1 LLPPAIASHL
11 KGVDDVSRILVTG
24 ALGAVGTPLSR
35 LLRERGHDVH
45 GCDLRHSDRSDY
57 DRCDV
62 AEQRQLA
69 SLFDA
74 HQFDVVYHAAAEF
87 GRNNGERNYEALWRT
102 NAIGTKN
109 ILRLQEE
116 RRFRLVMF
124 SSSEVYGDWPELM
137 TEEVLDEHPIKQ
149 MNDYAISKWVN
160 ELQALNSA
168 ARFGTETVRVRLFN
182 TYGPGEYY
190 TPFRSVICIFVYRAL
205 HELPYSV
212 YLDHHR
218 TSTYID
224 DCVRTLANISDHF
237 VPGAVYNIA
246 GSEYHDIKSVSDLIL
261 RKVGKDD
268 RLVTYVPFEEHNTR
282 DKRTDASRA
291 REDLGHELTVGLE
304 EGIERTI
311 AWQRATYGLK

>member
-1 LLPPAIASHL
+1 MST
-11 KGVDDVSRILVTG
+11 ILITG
-24 ALGAVGTPLSR
+24 ALGAVGRPLWDC
-35 LLRERGHDVH
+35 LKLRGHTVW
-45 GCDLRHSDRSDY
+45 GCDIKHSDVADY

-62 AEQRQLA
+62 TEYRQLQE
-69 SLFDA
+69 LFDR
-74 HQFDVVYHAAAEF
+74 HPFDYVYHAAAEF
-87 GRNNGERNYEALWRT
+87 GRNNGERHYETLWRT

-109 ILRLQEE
+109 MLRLQEE
-116 RRFRLVMF
+116 RRFRLVVF
-124 SSSEVYGDWPELM
+124 SSSEVYGDWPDLM

-205 HELPYSV
+205 HDLPYSV

-224 DCVRTLANISDHF
+224 DCVRSLANISDNF

-246 GSEYHDIKSVSDLIL
+246 GDEYHDIKSVSDLIL

-268 RLVTYVPFEEHNTR
+268 HLVTYVPFEEHNTK
-282 DKRTDASRA
+282 DKRTDAARA
-291 REDLGHELTVGLE
+291 RKDLRHELTVGLE
-304 EGIERTI
+304 EGLERTI
-311 AWQRATYGLK
+311 AWQRATYGVR

>member
-1 LLPPAIASHL
+1 
-11 KGVDDVSRILVTG
+11 VSRILVTG

-35 LLRERGHDVH
+35 LLRTRGHEVH
-45 GCDLRHSDRSDY
+45 GCDLRHSDLPDY

-62 AEQRQLA
+62 AEYRGVE

-74 HQFDVVYHAAAEF
+74 HEFDVVYHAAAEF
-87 GRNNGERNYEALWRT
+87 GRMNGERHYETLWRT

-124 SSSEVYGDWPELM
+124 SSSEVYGDWPDVM
-137 TEEVLDEHPIKQ
+137 TEEVMDEQPIKQ

-160 ELQALNSA
+160 EMQALNSA

-182 TYGPGEYY
+182 TYGPGEFY

-205 HELPYSV
+205 HDLPYSV
-212 YLDHHR
+212 YLHHRR

-224 DCVRTLANISDHF
+224 DCVRTLANITDHF
-237 VPGAVYNIA
+237 VPGAIYNIA
-246 GSEYHDIKSVSDLIL
+246 GDEYHDIKSVSDLIL
-261 RKVGKDD
+261 RKLGKDD

-291 REDLGHELTVGLE
+291 RADLGHELTVGLE

-311 AWQRATYGLK
+311 AWQRAIYGVA